1 MSDLP
6 EPLAKHIVGLV
17 ALDHGP
23 VVRIKFDLVHAHC
36 DCQNPHDPG
45 MGDVECFNVWQNREV
60 TVEFQDNS
68 TTAMA
73 ELPTY
78 NHSHLVSM
86 FTGGPCGGMSG
97 PLAVYCKVR
106 ARTTRWSYFKQL
118 SNVND
123 YGGKWTGHDN
133 GDNGYGRL
141 VIVRSMKL
149 INAGTWKPTAEE
161 LALFD

>member
-1 MSDLP
+1 MAAMSNS
-6 EPLAKHIVGLV
+6 
-17 ALDHGP
+17 HGP
-23 VVRIKFDLVHAHC
+23 IVRFNFDFVAAHC
-36 DCQNPHDPG
+36 DCHSPD
-45 MGDVECFNVWQNREV
+45 GDGEGVVESFNVFQNKV
-60 TVEFQDNS
+60 CTVEFEDNS
-68 TTAMA
+68 TTATA

-78 NHSHLVSM
+78 DNSHLVSM
-86 FTGGPCGGMSG
+86 FTGGPGGGMSG

-106 ARTTRWSYFKQL
+106 GRTTRWCYFKQL
-118 SNVND
+118 GSRNG